1 MPRMPI
7 DYSHDLERNLLLIR
21 MFGELSD
28 DDLVSYAENAV
39 ADELID
45 AGTNDFI
52 DLSDVTATTASA
64 DGVRQLNEIL
74 ARGGRMRNAGKMA
87 IVGPSDI
94 TYGMARMFQAYRD
107 DTPIVVQVFRTS
119 DEGRAWIGLPPE

>member
-1 MPRMPI
+1 
-7 DYSHDLERNLLLIR
+7 
-21 MFGELSD
+21 
-28 DDLVSYAENAV
+28 
-39 ADELID
+39 
-45 AGTNDFI
+45 
-52 DLSDVTATTASA
+52 
-64 DGVRQLNEIL
+64 
-74 ARGGRMRNAGKMA
+74 MA